1 MIEEHVML
9 QKRLKK
15 GDTVKVIAGKEKG
28 KTGKIQSTIA
38 EKNRVIIEK
47 VNLIKRHKRADAK
60 GKGGIVEKEGS
71 IHISNV
77 MYLCDKCGSGVRVGY
92 KILDDGK
99 KARVCTK
106 CQEILD
112 T

>member
-1 MIEEHVML
+1 ML

-28 KTGKIQSTIA
+28 KTGKILSTIPVRD
-38 EKNRVIIEK
+38 RVIIEK
-47 VNLIKRHKRADAK
+47 VNLIKRHKKADAK

-77 MYLCDKCGSGVRVGY
+77 MYLCGKCSTGVRVGY
-92 KILDDGK
+92 KFMEDGK
-99 KARVCTK
+99 KVRVCAK
-106 CQEILD
+106 CHEPLD
-112 T
+112 A

>member
-1 MIEEHVML
+1 MQE
-9 QKRLKK
+9 KRLKK

-28 KTGKIQSTIA
+28 KTGKIVSTIPD
-38 EKNRVIIEK
+38 KQRVIVEK
-47 VNLIKRHKRADAK
+47 INLVKRHKRPDAK

-71 IHISNV
+71 IHVSNV
-77 MYLCDKCGSGVRVGY
+77 MNLCSKCGTGVRIGH

-99 KARVCTK
+99 KARVCAK
-106 CQEILD
+106 CHEILD